1 MNTFSAVTTPP
12 EIYTPADAR
21 LLLWPQIIP
30 EPTGWQLYSELH
42 STLPWQQDQI
52 TIYGKTL
59 PVPRLQV
66 WMGDPGAH
74 YQYSGLAL
82 SPQPWSQPV
91 IAIKQRVETICCHH
105 FNSVLINLYRSGQ
118 DSNGWHSDDE
128 PELGENPVIA
138 SFNLGA
144 TRRFRLRH
152 KYRKDIQPY
161 TFDLTSGSLLLMAG
175 TTQKYW
181 QHCLTKTARPVE
193 PRINL
198 TFRRVITRFPDEQW
212 AKNG

>member
-1 MNTFSAVTTPP
+1 MHLFIAGSEAP
-12 EIYTPADAR
+12 EIYTPPDAY
-21 LLLWPQIIP
+21 LVLWRQIVP
-30 EPTGWQLYSELH
+30 ESIGRQLFAELY

-52 TIYGKTL
+52 TIYGKTC

-66 WMGDPGAH
+66 WMGDPDAH
-74 YQYSGLAL
+74 YQYSGLSL
-82 SPQPWSQPV
+82 SPQPWSRIV
-91 IAIKQRVETICCHH
+91 SLIKQQIENICDSR
-105 FNSVLINLYRSGQ
+105 FNSVLINLYRSGH

-128 PELGENPVIA
+128 PELGENPAIA
-138 SFNLGA
+138 SFSLGA

-161 TFDLTSGSLLLMAG
+161 TLDLVSGSLLLMAG
-175 TTQKYW
+175 TTQTFW

-198 TFRRVITRFPDEQW
+198 TFRQVTKGSPSERRIE
-212 AKNG
+212 

>member
-1 MNTFSAVTTPP
+1 MTLKAFTACSKPPEMYTPP
-12 EIYTPADAR
+12 DAK

-30 EPTGWQLYSELH
+30 ESLSWQLFTELYTT
-42 STLPWQQDQI
+42 TLWQQDRI

-59 PVPRLQV
+59 PIPRLQV
-66 WMGDPGAH
+66 WMGDPDAR

-82 SPQPWSQPV
+82 TPQPWSQTV
-91 IAIKQRVETICCHH
+91 DSIKQHIEKICDYR
-105 FNSVLINLYRSGQ
+105 FNSVLINLYRSGH

-128 PELGENPVIA
+128 PELGENPAIA
-138 SFNLGA
+138 SFSLGA

-161 TFDLTSGSLLLMAG
+161 TFDLVSGSLLLMAG
-175 TTQKYW
+175 TTQKFW
-181 QHCLTKTARPVE
+181 QHCLTKTARPVG

-198 TFRRVITRFPDEQW
+198 TFRQVITCSPD
-212 AKNG
+212 

>member
-1 MNTFSAVTTPP
+1 MTLKAFAACSELP
-12 EIYTPADAR
+12 EIYTPPDAK

-30 EPTGWQLYSELH
+30 ESLGWQLFTELY
-42 STLPWQQDQI
+42 TTMLWQQDRI

-59 PVPRLQV
+59 PIPRLQV
-66 WMGDPGAH
+66 WMGDPDAR

-82 SPQPWSQPV
+82 TPQPWSQTV
-91 IAIKQRVETICCHH
+91 NSIKQQIEKICGYR
-105 FNSVLINLYRSGQ
+105 FNSVLINLYRSGR

-128 PELGENPVIA
+128 PELGENPAIA
-138 SFNLGA
+138 SFSLGA

-161 TFDLTSGSLLLMAG
+161 TFDLVSGSLLLMAG
-175 TTQKYW
+175 TTQKFW
-181 QHCLTKTARPVE
+181 QHCLTKTARPVG

-198 TFRRVITRFPDEQW
+198 TFRQVITCSLD
-212 AKNG
+212 

>member
-1 MNTFSAVTTPP
+1 MNTFISVSVPPETYTPP
-12 EIYTPADAR
+12 DAHFFF
-21 LLLWPQIIP
+21 WSQIASESICQ
-30 EPTGWQLYSELH
+30 QLYSELY
-42 STLPWQQDQI
+42 SALPWQQDHI

-82 SPQPWSQPV
+82 SPHPWNQTV
-91 IAIKQRVETICCHH
+91 ATIKRHIEKISDHQ

-118 DSNGWHSDDE
+118 DSNGWHSDNE

-138 SFNLGA
+138 SFSLGA

-152 KYRKDIQPY
+152 KYRKDILPY
-161 TFDLTSGSLLLMAG
+161 TFDLISGSLLLMSGA
-175 TTQKYW
+175 TQKYW

-198 TFRRVITRFPDEQW
+198 TFRKVATT
-212 AKNG
+212 

>member
-1 MNTFSAVTTPP
+1 MNTFTSVAAPA
-12 EIYTPADAR
+12 EIYTPPDAH
-21 LLLWPQIIP
+21 LLFWPQIAP
-30 EPTGWQLYSELH
+30 ESMCQQLYSELY

-82 SPQPWSQPV
+82 SPQPWSQTV
-91 IAIKQRVETICCHH
+91 ILIKQQIEKISGHV

-118 DSNGWHSDDE
+118 DSNSWHSDNE

-138 SFNLGA
+138 SFSLGA

-152 KYRKDIQPY
+152 RYRKDLPPLH
-161 TFDLTSGSLLLMAG
+161 F
-175 TTQKYW
+175 
-181 QHCLTKTARPVE
+181 
-193 PRINL
+193 
-198 TFRRVITRFPDEQW
+198 
-212 AKNG
+212 